1 MINRSCLSFLLVT
14 ITCSFFSYA
23 GDMDIYDSDEE
34 IKGILAFNENI
45 NPCGG
50 LHHDGVIFHK
60 AVPSNVLRPRA
71 LDPNVD
77 NVIANGLDKMHL
89 NDHDDT

>member
-1 MINRSCLSFLLVT
+1 MVNRSCLSLFLIT
-14 ITCSFFSYA
+14 ITYSFFSYA
-23 GDMDIYDSDEE
+23 ADIDFYDSDEE
-34 IKGILAFNENI
+34 IKGLTSNENI
-45 NPCGG
+45 NPHGG
-50 LHHDGVIFHK
+50 LHHDGIIFHK

-77 NVIANGLDKMHL
+77 NVVANGLDKMHL

>member
-1 MINRSCLSFLLVT
+1 MVNRSCLSLFLIT
-14 ITCSFFSYA
+14 IICSFFSYA
-23 GDMDIYDSDEE
+23 ADIDFYDSDEE
-34 IKGILAFNENI
+34 IKGLTSNENI
-45 NPCGG
+45 NPYGG
-50 LHHDGVIFHK
+50 LHHDGIIFHK

-77 NVIANGLDKMHL
+77 NVVANGLDKMHL